1 MDWLQATN
9 IDVLLVLLVGVSTV
23 LAMALRA
30 VLDRVGVPPLV
41 GFVGLGIAL
50 SAVDQQVTI
59 LTEPVLAAFE
69 LLGSLGIVALLF
81 RVGLGSH
88 PQRLWRKLPDAS
100 VIWIGNV
107 LASGAVGYFVA
118 STLLGWSLIPSLIV
132 TVALT
137 ATSIGVA
144 VPIWEEA
151 GALSSD
157 NGSLMLDVAE
167 LDDISGVILMALLFA
182 VLPTLQ
188 AGVGDLW
195 PALSQTAS
203 SLAIRLV
210 AFTILCVVF
219 AHYLEPILDREI
231 NRWERPTERV
241 LTVAGLGSVIA
252 AFAGALGFSL
262 AIGALFAG
270 LIFSRN
276 AARMMRDRSLNV
288 LYDFLTPFFFIGIG
302 LKVDPAVFGGAL
314 GIGAALLGAAI
325 VGKLV
330 GGIVPTLLT
339 TSLSGA
345 TLIGVSLVPRAEIA
359 MVIMD
364 RGHDLGPWAVPDSV
378 YGAMTVVTLA
388 TCVLTPLVLGPL
400 LRRWPQ
406 DESAS
411 D

>member
-23 LAMALRA
+23 LAMAVRA
-30 VLDRVGVPPLV
+30 GLERVGVPPLV

-50 SAVDQQVTI
+50 SAIDQHLPL

-88 PQRLWRKLPDAS
+88 PQRLWHKLPDAS
-100 VIWIGNV
+100 VIWVGNV
-107 LASGAVGYFVA
+107 LVSAAAGYFVA
-118 STLLGWSLIPSLIV
+118 TALLGWSLIPALIV

-144 VPIWEEA
+144 VPAWEDA
-151 GALSSD
+151 GALDSES
-157 NGSLMLDVAE
+157 GSLMLDVAE
-167 LDDISGVILMALLFA
+167 LDDVSGVILMALLFA
-182 VLPTLQ
+182 VVPTLQ
-188 AGVGDLW
+188 AGGGDIW
-195 PALSQTAS
+195 PALSGTAS
-203 SLAIRLV
+203 SLALRLV
-210 AFTILCVVF
+210 AFTVLCVAF
-219 AHYLEPILDREI
+219 AHYLEPILDRGI
-231 NRWERPTERV
+231 TRWERPTERV

-276 AARMMRDRSLNV
+276 AASMMRDRSLNV

-302 LKVDPAVFGGAL
+302 LKVDPTALGGAL
-314 GIGAALLGAAI
+314 GVGALLLVAAVAGKLIGAVLPA
-325 VGKLV
+325 
-330 GGIVPTLLT
+330 LLT
-339 TSLSGA
+339 TSLPAA
-345 TLIGVSLVPRAEIA
+345 TLIGLSLVPRAEIA

-364 RGHDLGPWAVPDSV
+364 RGHELGPSAVPDHV

-388 TCVLTPLVLGPL
+388 TCVLTPLVVGRL
-400 LRRWPQ
+400 LRRWPPP
-406 DESAS
+406 
-411 D
+411 

>member
-9 IDVLLVLLVGVSTV
+9 IDVLLVLLVGLMTV
-23 LAMALRA
+23 LAMAVRA
-30 VLDRVGVPPLV
+30 GLERVGVPPLV
-41 GFVGLGIAL
+41 GFVGLGMAL
-50 SAVDQQVTI
+50 SAVDRSI
-59 LTEPVLAAFE
+59 PLLTEPVLHAFE

-107 LASGAVGYFVA
+107 LVSGAVGYLVA
-118 STLLGWSLIPSLIV
+118 TTLLGWSLIPSLIV

-144 VPIWEEA
+144 VPVWEE
-151 GALSSD
+151 GRALDSD

-188 AGVGDLW
+188 AGAGDLW
-195 PALSQTAS
+195 PTLTGTAL

-210 AFTILCVVF
+210 AFTVLCVAF
-219 AHYLEPILDREI
+219 AHYLKPILDRGI
-231 NRWERPTERV
+231 TRWERPTERV

-276 AARMMRDRSLNV
+276 AASMKRDRSLNG

-302 LKVDPAVFGGAL
+302 LKVDPVAFGGAL
-314 GIGAALLGAAI
+314 GVGAILLAAAV

-330 GGIVPTLLT
+330 GAILPALLT
-339 TSLSGA
+339 TSLPAA

-359 MVIMD
+359 MVVMD

-388 TCVLTPLVLGPL
+388 SCVLTPLVLGPL

-406 DESAS
+406 T
-411 D
+411 

>member
-9 IDVLLVLLVGVSTV
+9 VDVLLVLLVGLSTV
-23 LAMALRA
+23 LAMAVRA
-30 VLDRVGVPPLV
+30 GLERVGVPPLV
-41 GFVGLGIAL
+41 GFVGLGMVL
-50 SAVDQQVTI
+50 SAIDRNI
-59 LTEPVLAAFE
+59 PLLTEPVLHAFE

-107 LASGAVGYFVA
+107 LVSGAVGYLVA
-118 STLLGWSLIPSLIV
+118 TTLLGWPLIPSLIV

-144 VPIWEEA
+144 VPVWEEA
-151 GALSSD
+151 GALDSD

-188 AGVGDLW
+188 AGVGELW
-195 PALSQTAS
+195 PALTGTAS
-203 SLAIRLV
+203 SLATRLV
-210 AFTILCVVF
+210 AFTVLCVAF
-219 AHYLEPILDREI
+219 AHYLEPILDRGI
-231 NRWERPTERV
+231 TRWERPTERV

-276 AARMMRDRSLNV
+276 AASIMRDRSLNG

-302 LKVDPAVFGGAL
+302 LKVDPGAFGGA
-314 GIGAALLGAAI
+314 IGVGAVLLVAAV
-325 VGKLV
+325 VGKLI
-330 GGIVPTLLT
+330 GGMLPALLT
-339 TSLSGA
+339 TSLPAA

-364 RGHDLGPWAVPDSV
+364 RGHDLGPWAVPDAV
-378 YGAMTVVTLA
+378 YSAMTVVTLA
-388 TCVLTPLVLGPL
+388 TCVMTPLVLGPL

-406 DESAS
+406 S
-411 D
+411 